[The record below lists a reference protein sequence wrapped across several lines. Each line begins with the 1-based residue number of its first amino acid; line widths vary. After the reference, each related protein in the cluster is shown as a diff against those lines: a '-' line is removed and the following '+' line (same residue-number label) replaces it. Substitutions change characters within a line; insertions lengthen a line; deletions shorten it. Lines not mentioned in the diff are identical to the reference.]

1 MTASL
6 QNNRTAQESRDP
18 LAQETGIV
26 ADDMYRMSGLF
37 MNDLAWISLPTDA
50 HRLLHGLLHAT
61 CRKLPKWS
69 PDVDQPEEGY
79 RARSVVL
86 RSTVG
91 LRARNCNSNLREGIA
106 WLASAE
112 IFDWL
117 DFKHGNEFVCWRFKD
132 NVPSAIL
139 DQPSYGLLDA
149 SCLPSLKN
157 VTDYQIYGLTS
168 LVRRMRKPEF
178 TFTVAHAAIWADHEI
193 PAWSAVSSKVV
204 TAIRRSCEHYGLTA
218 FLFQERHGD
227 LRGIDAVTVR
237 FWRPGC
243 LWKTAALARVT
254 GPTVKCTAIDHSD
267 DVTVLP
273 EAFPAL
279 LKRLPAAQWRI
290 RNLENS
296 KF

>member
-1 MTASL
+1 MPASAPNS
-6 QNNRTAQESRDP
+6 QNAHELRDP
-18 LAQETGIV
+18 LATETGIA
-26 ADDMYRMSGLF
+26 ADNMYRMSGLF
-37 MNDLAWISLPTDA
+37 MNELARILLPIDA

-61 CRKLPKWS
+61 CRKLPEWS

-86 RSTVG
+86 RDTVG
-91 LRARNCNSNLREGIA
+91 LRARNCNSNLRDGIA
-106 WLASAE
+106 HLASAE

-117 DFKHGNEFVCWRFKD
+117 DFNHGNEFVCWRFKD
-132 NVPSAIL
+132 NVLSAIL
-139 DQPSYGLLDA
+139 DQAGYGLLDA
-149 SCLPSLKN
+149 SGLPGLKN

-178 TFTVAHAAIWADHEI
+178 TFTVAHAAIWADHDI

-218 FLFQERHGD
+218 FLFQERHGE

-243 LWKTAALARVT
+243 L
-254 GPTVKCTAIDHSD
+254 
-267 DVTVLP
+267 
-273 EAFPAL
+273 
-279 LKRLPAAQWRI
+279 
-290 RNLENS
+290 
-296 KF
+296 

>member
-1 MTASL
+1 MIASAPNS
-6 QNNRTAQESRDP
+6 QTAQETRDP
-18 LAQETGIV
+18 LAIETGIV

-37 MNDLAWISLPTDA
+37 MNDLAKISLPTDA

-69 PDVDQPEEGY
+69 PDVDQPVEGY

-91 LRARNCNSNLREGIA
+91 LRARNCNLNLQDGIVY
-106 WLASAE
+106 LASAE

-117 DFKHGNEFVCWRFKD
+117 YFNHGNEFVCWRFKD
-132 NVPSAIL
+132 NVLSAIL
-139 DQPSYGLLDA
+139 DQPGYGLLDA
-149 SCLPSLKN
+149 SGLPSLKN

-193 PAWSAVSSKVV
+193 PTWSAVSSKVV

-218 FLFQERHGD
+218 FMFQERHGD
-227 LRGIDAVTVR
+227 LRGVDAVTVR

-243 LWKTAALARVT
+243 LWKTAALARVP
-254 GPTVKCTAIDHSD
+254 GPTVKCSAIDRTGS
-267 DVTVLP
+267 VSVLP

-279 LKRLPAAQWRI
+279 LKSLPKSQWRI
-290 RNLENS
+290 GNLQNP